1 MEKFDQ
7 QDQKISD
14 LRENIVA
21 LARRFRQSSR
31 TDGETWTQLMVLGA
45 IERAKGDAMP
55 TQIAAELELHSSNL
69 AQVLSNLDARLL
81 IQRDPDSAD
90 KRKIRLSLTDTGLA
104 LVRATRSQRDGWLF
118 EAMQTCLSA
127 QEREQ
132 LLAAGEIM
140 CRLSL
145 WSQNNSR
152 STT

>member
-140 CRLSL
+140 RRLSL